1 VQNGRWSSSR
11 FATPTASRRPRSWSA
26 IGGADALINARVEV
40 PSEAPASAT
49 AIDLAFARL
58 RDRASRHPLAAAHQV
73 RDLVLALF
81 AEQAAPGDLARRSL
95 LVGDVVS
102 VARRLGLGEAEIQDL
117 MVAAELHD
125 VGMLCPRLQILQNA
139 GPLGPDGWA
148 TLRRHP
154 VIGER
159 MLAAVPALR
168 QVAPIVRSGYER
180 FDGSGYPDGLSGE
193 QIPRSA
199 RIIAVCVAFHAI
211 QTTRPPR
218 PAVSA
223 AAAAQELRRCAGS
236 QFDPRVVAA
245 FLDLLVLDAGPSA
258 SRGPAAAVD

>member
-1 VQNGRWSSSR
+1 M
-11 FATPTASRRPRSWSA
+11 
-26 IGGADALINARVEV
+26 EV

-49 AIDLAFARL
+49 AIELAFARL

-81 AEQAAPGDLARRSL
+81 AEQASPGDRARRSL

-102 VARRLGLGEAEIQDL
+102 VGRGLGLGEAEIQDL

-139 GPLGPDGWA
+139 WPLGADGWA
-148 TLRRHP
+148 MLRRHP
-154 VIGER
+154 VVGER

-168 QVAPIVRSGYER
+168 QVAPIVRSSYER
-180 FDGSGYPDGLSGE
+180 FDGSGYPDGLCGE
-193 QIPRSA
+193 QIPRTA
-199 RIIAVCVAFHAI
+199 RIIAVCVAFHAM
-211 QTTRPPR
+211 QTTRPHR

-236 QFDPRVVAA
+236 QFDPCVVAA